1 VINSSDRPY
10 RRGKEKGGLYAI
22 NICQSLWLL
31 VPIGQKGGKR
41 NDVEKERWER
51 NPEGEGD
58 HITQIFYIS
67 VNSCEGKRE
76 INVGK
81 ETSES
86 V

>member
-1 VINSSDRPY
+1 MPLISVNPY
-10 RRGKEKGGLYAI
+10 GYWFRSAKKGEREMNVG
-22 NICQSLWLL
+22 
-31 VPIGQKGGKR
+31 
-41 NDVEKERWER
+41 KERWER
-51 NPEGEGD
+51 NPEGEGN

>member
-1 VINSSDRPY
+1 MPLISQSIPVAIGSNRP
-10 RRGKEKGGLYAI
+10 KKGEREMG
-22 NICQSLWLL
+22 
-31 VPIGQKGGKR
+31 IG
-41 NDVEKERWER
+41 KERWER
-51 NPEGEGD
+51 NPEGEGN